1 MEYGSGVPDFDG
13 DLRSNAV
20 ILSYHGSVADLGDMP
35 GFLRNIRRGRPV
47 PDELLQEV
55 VHRYQHIGGSP
66 LIEQSQQQASLLEAR
81 LGIPVRSA
89 GRLWH
94 PYPSQILGELVGLGA
109 TRILSLPLAPQSVD
123 VYHHAVREAHEA
135 MAAPR
140 PALVC
145 APAWGLEPLLIDAF
159 AETVDEGLAKL
170 APARPG
176 EVGVLLTAH
185 SLPVRVIQSGDRY
198 EAQFREMAA
207 AVAEV
212 LVRRGHTVDIA
223 FQSQGASAEPWLGP
237 DLAAG
242 FGAMV
247 ARGIE
252 NVLVAP
258 VGFLAEH
265 VETLYDLDVEAVK
278 IAERMGVKRYAR
290 APAVAAKKTLIDA
303 LEAVARRA
311 LCG

>member
-1 MEYGSGVPDFDG
+1 MEYARAVPDP
-13 DLRSNAV
+13 SSAV
-20 ILSYHGSVADLGDMP
+20 ILSYHGSVADLDDMP

-47 PDELLQEV
+47 PEELLQEV
-55 VHRYQHIGGSP
+55 LHRYRHIGGSP
-66 LIEQSQQQASLLEAR
+66 LIEQSQEQAALLEAR

-94 PYPSQILGELVGLGA
+94 PYPAEVLRELAAGGV
-109 TRILSLPLAPQSVD
+109 TRVVSLPLAPQSVD
-123 VYHHAVREAHEA
+123 VYHQAVREALLA
-135 MAAPR
+135 MPEPR
-140 PALVC
+140 PSLVT
-145 APAWGLEPLLIDAF
+145 APAWGLEPLLIEAF
-159 AETVDEGLAKL
+159 VETVDEGLAKL
-170 APARPG
+170 APASPP

-198 EAQFREMAA
+198 EAQFREMTTAI
-207 AVAEV
+207 AEP
-212 LVRRGHTVDIA
+212 LLRRGHTVDVA

-237 DLAAG
+237 DLRAG
-242 FGAMV
+242 FEGFR

-252 NVLVAP
+252 KVLIAP

-278 IAERMGVKRYAR
+278 IAEAAGLKRYAR
-290 APAVAAKKTLIDA
+290 APAVATRPKLIDA

-311 LCG
+311 LA